1 MVQSGQGGERY
12 LGPQIYRVINV
23 QRIKIVI
30 IIKEKTH
37 QQQEPRQ
44 RKHVVVLPVER
55 RRRECITC
63 GHRFTTH
70 EVVFVDTEIKKPM
83 VKIRRKSKS
92 KSYEPVRSR
101 KTDSFVVQHDD
112 DTQEFIEG
120 YLKGKL

>member
-1 MVQSGQGGERY
+1 MLCPECHNKKSK
-12 LGPQIYRVINV
+12 VIES
-23 QRIKIVI
+23 R
-30 IIKEKTH
+30 KTD
-37 QQQEPRQ
+37 ETI
-44 RKHVVVLPVER
+44 R